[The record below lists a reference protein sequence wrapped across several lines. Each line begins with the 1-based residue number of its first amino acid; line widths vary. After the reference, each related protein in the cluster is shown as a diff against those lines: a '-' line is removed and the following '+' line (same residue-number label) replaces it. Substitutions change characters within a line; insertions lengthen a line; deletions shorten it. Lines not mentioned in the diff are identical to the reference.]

1 MWNDL
6 AAKTQRAESDGR
18 SIANTDNVGT
28 NESLRSVWSVGD
40 WKAKFW
46 LQRMWFWSYKAVYV
60 WQNEDRAWVK
70 IIPLKVLTNITGLLL
85 LNKLLFTKTKK
96 NPGSF
101 VSSSNYGSKW
111 FSLVP
116 DNNASVA
123 IYYWIRPKTYRRMK
137 ASARI
142 QRRDSNRIIMFV
154 LWKKSKESRSSRPE
168 AKRDISRFKA
178 THVILVSF
186 LQPCCKLYIAMCVG

>member
-1 MWNDL
+1 MWNHL
-6 AAKTQRAESDGR
+6 AAKTQHAESDGR

-28 NESLRSVWSVGD
+28 NESLRSVWSVGA
-40 WKAKFW
+40 WKEKFW
-46 LQRMWFWSYKAVYV
+46 LRRMWFWSYKAVYV
-60 WQNEDRAWVK
+60 WQNEDQAWVK

-96 NPGSF
+96 TRSF
-101 VSSSNYGSKW
+101 VNSSNYGSKW

-123 IYYWIRPKTYRRMK
+123 IYYWIRLKTYRRMK
-137 ASARI
+137 ASARR

-168 AKRDISRFKA
+168 ANRHISRFKA
-178 THVILVSF
+178 TNVILVSF
-186 LQPCCKLYIAMCVG
+186 LQPCHKLYIATCVG